1 MKKLR
6 LIICLVIVLLSTS
19 ALFAQDE
26 TRSAA
31 TWQVQKY
38 DIEATLPAS
47 ERERVLASRA
57 SLELK
62 NVSSRPATTLTLRI
76 GTNAEVT
83 GIKIN
88 GSVVEFS
95 KSEEK
100 INASSSLQRNVVRL
114 PAAAAGSVITA
125 VVEYKLTLKDNS
137 GVSSISPAGAHFL
150 PLSFWYPTPNS
161 WFYGRG
167 ADSAPVRIKVIA
179 HGGQTAIASG
189 TEAGG
194 SFDQKLGSQPFFAT
208 GNWDVS
214 NSNGVAVFAPKSTSA
229 EGLKRASEMSAIVAE
244 ARAFTV
250 GYLGSSPDVP
260 LRIVAV
266 RRGAGYSS
274 AGTILVD
281 EAVFRRS
288 KVDSLTAMIL
298 AESAVRTWIGG
309 SIAATGDGYGVVR
322 EGLTRFIATEF
333 IESKYGKDVADIERL
348 RQRTAYAAISKRDA
362 PMSRTSPL
370 DDFYF
375 PEVANK
381 GAMAWRLIAKRVGPA
396 EFSRILKANA
406 LDGDLT
412 VSELRNAFAENKELI
427 DYLFDQVTEMN
438 LLVGLPQIS
447 GGDAKVALRNTGAID
462 ATVTVRAT
470 LQSGSPMESSTTL
483 KSLSFGEIT
492 FKTTSK
498 ITRVEIDTDK
508 LYPQIEYSDDVAPR
522 ESTDS
527 DPLLTVKRAFDKQD
541 FGGAE
546 TAAKIILRDLP
557 RFDEVRTYLGRALIA
572 QNRNAEAEREF
583 KTVLD
588 EKSPNARSLGWANVG
603 LAQAAS
609 ATNQNDLA
617 IRYAE
622 AAIIADADFGASFA
636 ARNLRAKVVSGV
648 TVDAS
653 VKTFF
658 ADFDRAAA
666 SNRKAEL
673 DAMFLAGEATKF
685 VSGISGST
693 EQWQTQVRS
702 VDRLDS
708 NTVLVETMLNIKL
721 LTKEPESGT
730 AVYRLI
736 RVGSGWK
743 VAAVEMFEVR

>member
-1 MKKLR
+1 MHKLR
-6 LIICLVIVLLSTS
+6 SITFLVIVLLAASKGI
-19 ALFAQDE
+19 AQDE
-26 TRSAA
+26 MRSAA

-38 DIEATLPAS
+38 DVEVTLPSS
-47 ERERVLASRA
+47 ERERTLTARA
-57 SLELK
+57 SLVLK
-62 NVSSRPATTLTLRI
+62 NVSGRPATTLTLRI
-76 GTNAEVT
+76 GTNAEVSA
-83 GIKIN
+83 IKIN
-88 GSVVEFS
+88 DATFEFS

-100 INASSSLQRNVVRL
+100 INASSSLQRNIVRM
-114 PAAAAGSVITA
+114 PAAAAGSVINA
-125 VVEYKLTLKDNS
+125 VVDYKLTLKDNS
-137 GVSSISPAGAHFL
+137 GVSSMSPAGSHFL

-161 WFYGRG
+161 WFFGRG
-167 ADSAPVRIKVIA
+167 ADSAPVKIKVNTPA
-179 HGGQTAIASG
+179 GQKAVASG
-189 TEAGG
+189 IEAGG
-194 SFDQKLGSQPFFAT
+194 SFDQKFGSQPFFAT
-208 GNWDVS
+208 GNWDVT
-214 NSNGVAVFAPKSTSA
+214 NSNGITVYAPPSTSP
-229 EGLKRASEMSAIVAE
+229 EGLKRAAEMSAIVAE
-244 ARAFTV
+244 ARTFAV
-250 GYLGSSPDVP
+250 GYLGNPPDVP

-274 AGTILVD
+274 AGTILID

-309 SIAATGDGYGVVR
+309 SIAASGDGYGVVR

-333 IESKYGKDVADIERL
+333 IESKFGRDAADIERL

-381 GAMAWRLIAKRVGPA
+381 GAMAWRLIAKRVGQA
-396 EFSRILKANA
+396 EFARILKANA
-406 LDGDLT
+406 LDGDMT
-412 VSELRNAFAENKELI
+412 VAELRNAFSANKDLI

-470 LQSGSPMESSTTL
+470 QQNGSPMESSTTL

-492 FKTTSK
+492 FKTASK

-541 FGGAE
+541 YAGAE
-546 TAAKIILRDLP
+546 SAARIILRDLP
-557 RFDEVRTYLGRALIA
+557 RFDEVRIYLGRALIA
-572 QNRNAEAEREF
+572 QNRNAEAEKEF
-583 KTVLD
+583 KAVLE
-588 EKSPNARSLGWANVG
+588 EKLPTARSLGWANVG
-603 LAQAAS
+603 LAQVAVAA
-609 ATNQNDLA
+609 NQNEQAL
-617 IRYAE
+617 RYAE

-636 ARNLRAKVVSGV
+636 ARNLRNKIGTSLAS
-648 TVDAS
+648 DAG

-658 ADFDRAAA
+658 TDFDRAAA

-673 DAMFLAGEATKF
+673 DALFMAGEATKF

-708 NTVLVETMLNIKL
+708 STVLVETMLNIKL

-736 RVGSGWK
+736 RIGSGWK